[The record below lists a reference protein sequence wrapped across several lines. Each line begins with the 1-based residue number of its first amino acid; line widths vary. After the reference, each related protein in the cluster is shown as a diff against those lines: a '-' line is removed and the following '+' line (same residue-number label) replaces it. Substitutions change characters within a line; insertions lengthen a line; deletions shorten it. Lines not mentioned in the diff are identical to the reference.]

1 MDLKGDIPKRCLR
14 RISGRLTGRV
24 GRFAAFS
31 ILTGTV
37 IASTIA
43 IGSGT
48 DEAAPSQAVDEIIPY
63 YMTQEYQDM
72 KRQEQEEAN
81 AEAEALRKS
90 IEDYRAEQERI
101 AEEEFKAMQDGL
113 YQTAD
118 VGADEEPYPFNTM
131 SQDWGA
137 DDIEGFIF
145 YEIPEEYALEGGY
158 FPEVM
163 QVYLWC
169 VCRDMGMDYPT
180 AVAMIEQESG
190 YQYDE
195 IGNASDSGYFQVV
208 PKYHKDRMK
217 RLRATD
223 MLNPYQNALVAI
235 DYMVELLDKYGGSY
249 KKALTA
255 YNYGPEGAYK
265 YFFSAG
271 VDANDYAKSV
281 LKKADRIRRELDAAK
296 D

>member
-14 RISGRLTGRV
+14 RISGKPTGRI
-24 GRFAAFS
+24 GRFAACS
-31 ILTGTV
+31 ILTGVVAVSV
-37 IASTIA
+37 IS
-43 IGSGT
+43 IGTGT
-48 DEAAPSQAVDEIIPY
+48 DEAAPAQETEAITPY

-72 KRQEQEEAN
+72 KRQEQEEAQ
-81 AEAEALRKS
+81 AEAEALRRS
-90 IEDYRAEQERI
+90 IEEYQAEQERK
-101 AEEEFKAMQDGL
+101 AEEEFKAMQDEL
-113 YQTAD
+113 HETVD
-118 VGADEEPYPFNTM
+118 VGAKEEPYPFNTM

-137 DDIEGFIF
+137 DDIEGFVF
-145 YEIPEEYALEGGY
+145 YEIPKEYENEGGY

-195 IGNASDSGYFQVV
+195 IGKASDSGYFQVV
-208 PKYHKDRMK
+208 PKYHKERMK
-217 RLRATD
+217 RLNATD
-223 MLNPYQNALVAI
+223 MLNPYQNSLVAI
-235 DYMVELLDKYGGSY
+235 DYMVELLDKYDGNM

-255 YNYGPEGAYK
+255 YNYGPDGAYK

-271 VDANDYAKSV
+271 VDANAYAKSV
-281 LKKADRIRRELDAAK
+281 LKKVDRIRRELNAAK